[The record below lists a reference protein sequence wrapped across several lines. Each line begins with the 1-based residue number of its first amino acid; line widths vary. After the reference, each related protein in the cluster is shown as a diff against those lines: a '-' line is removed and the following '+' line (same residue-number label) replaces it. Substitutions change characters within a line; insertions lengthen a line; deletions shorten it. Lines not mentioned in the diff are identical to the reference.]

1 MSKPFRFGL
10 QAYAP
15 ASGKDWRDLARKAE
29 NMGFSSFHL
38 ADHVIGPGPALSATG
53 HPVQTVAAIPAM
65 AVAAEAT
72 NTIKIGCR
80 VLCVDYRNPVML
92 AKEVATLDFYK
103 DLVAFAKKHD
113 IFILSDLAY
122 AEVFFDDDPPP
133 SVLQVP
139 GAIDITVSGFCPSS
153 SVVLD
158 IDGTT
163 VGGGT
168 TDGSGSATITITAPT
183 TAGTYTVTA
192 TASGECSDVASLAIV
207 VTAGGG
213 LPSTGSNSTMPGLQ
227 IAIVA
232 VLVGGA
238 LVGLAS
244 MRRRRSAAH

>member
-1 MSKPFRFGL
+1 MKRL
-10 QAYAP
+10 
-15 ASGKDWRDLARKAE
+15 
-29 NMGFSSFHL
+29 
-38 ADHVIGPGPALSATG
+38 
-53 HPVQTVAAIPAM
+53 
-65 AVAAEAT
+65 
-72 NTIKIGCR
+72 
-80 VLCVDYRNPVML
+80 
-92 AKEVATLDFYK
+92 
-103 DLVAFAKKHD
+103 LVAFVG
-113 IFILSDLAY
+113 LLAPVAIAAPVAAGY
-122 AEVFFDDDPPP
+122 PPGSP
-133 SVLQVP
+133 TVESSSGTPAP
-139 GAIDITVSGFCPSS
+139 GASIDITVSGFCPSS

-168 TDGSGSATITITAPT
+168 TDGSGSVTITITAPA

-192 TASGECSDVASLAIV
+192 TGGGECSDVASLAIV